1 VYTIGQFSKIGKV
14 STKTLRY
21 YDQINLLKPVHVDH
35 ENQYRYYSDQQVL
48 IILFISELKEYGL
61 KLEEIKAIIDQ
72 QNPELLKEFL
82 QNKIY
87 EIDNEVQ
94 KNLKL
99 RRSIE
104 MKLLKIESGGK
115 LMETKDLKVEL
126 KEREPMI
133 AICRRATTR
142 IENVSAIIGKV
153 FEDMYQMNLQPS
165 GPVMT
170 VYYDK
175 EFDAEN
181 ADIEVCIPVNN
192 KVNADKSDKLKE
204 FKGGLTACTKFVGPY
219 SKLGEAYAKIMRWI
233 EDNGYKNSGEPY
245 DIYLTGPSTTTNPDE
260 FVTEV
265 HFPVTK

>member
-1 VYTIGQFSKIGKV
+1 MYTIGQFSKIGKV

-21 YDQINLLKPVHVDH
+21 YDQINLLKPVQVDP

-48 IILFISELKEYGL
+48 IILLISELKEYGL
-61 KLEEIKAIIDQ
+61 KLEEIRAILDE
-72 QNPELLKEFL
+72 QNAELLKEFL
-82 QNKIY
+82 RNKIQ
-87 EIDNEVQ
+87 EIDKEVE

-99 RRSIE
+99 RSSIE
-104 MKLLKIESGGK
+104 LKLVKIESGGK

-133 AICRRATTR
+133 VISRRAATR
-142 IENVSAIIGKV
+142 IENISVLIGKV
-153 FEDMYQMNLQPS
+153 FEDIYQLNLQPS

-181 ADIEVCIPVNN
+181 ADIEVCIPVNKN
-192 KVNADKSDKLKE
+192 VNVESSDKLKE

-219 SKLGEAYAKIMRWI
+219 SRLGEAYAKVMKWI
-233 EDNGYKNSGEPY
+233 DDHGYKNFGAPY
-245 DIYLTGPSTTTNPDE
+245 DIYLTDPRTTTNPDE

-265 HFPVTK
+265 FFPVMK